1 MCINDDFRTFFGLSE
16 AEKTAR
22 AACAAHGSGVFER
35 FYGKTAANAC
45 LRLLLLWASDLMCNN
60 SPR

>member
-1 MCINDDFRTFFGLSE
+1 MGINDHFHTFCGLSE

-22 AACAAHGSGVFER
+22 AACAAHVSGVFEW

-45 LRLLLLWASDLMCNN
+45 LKL
-60 SPR
+60 PQI